1 MLYYEQQR
9 LRDNSRY
16 TASFM
21 GGESPATSYKGTPVI
36 SGTRYQAQSSEEVS
50 RLQRENDELKLELF
64 KMKMKLKESSGPTVY
79 RDTEASSTNT
89 ARSVG
94 KPPLP
99 KKSFINSVSKTFGKI
114 NLFLRSDSVGT
125 SKARAK
131 PPKDR
136 RHSIS

>member
-1 MLYYEQQR
+1 MY
-9 LRDNSRY
+9 S
-16 TASFM
+16 ASFM
-21 GGESPATSYKGTPVI
+21 GDSPAASYKGTPVG
-36 SGTRYQAQSSEEVS
+36 SGARYQAQSTEEVS

-64 KMKMKLKESSGPTVY
+64 KMKMKMKDSSGPTVY
-79 RDTEASSTNT
+79 RDREASSTNN
-89 ARSVG
+89 AAPAWSAQ

-125 SKARAK
+125 SKARTK